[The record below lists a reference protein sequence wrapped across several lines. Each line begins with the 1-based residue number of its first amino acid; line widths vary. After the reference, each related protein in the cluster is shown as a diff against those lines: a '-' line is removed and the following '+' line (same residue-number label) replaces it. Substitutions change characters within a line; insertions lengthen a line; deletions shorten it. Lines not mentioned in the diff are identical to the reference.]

1 MMKRLSM
8 KAGIDPRLIDR
19 LIEPISVPSET
30 SLQNHMNEVNNII
43 ERMETE
49 LSQCELT
56 ERNALSCSH
65 PSTSEEFVSTS
76 DALLP
81 PPSNDLQSERIR
93 IWEENRRRHVES
105 ERRILYPNSESLTH
119 EIDIE
124 KIVHRNQV
132 AFSHNR
138 HLIVPVMAEQTRVR
152 YQTYIRL
159 TRKQKK
165 KQDRWNATHRDDDD
179 SPSGR
184 WKDDSDSKREKR
196 SFPRTM
202 ARITRSQTSNMVEC
216 ESLTSHDPAYFATRQ
231 ADVSYRYRGSPRYKY
246 VTHNAKLTLD
256 GKPMKCQD
264 LPRDLPC
271 PPSCNCPFQVNEEG
285 KRQRPWTDMEKFI
298 FLNGFFN
305 RPKDFRYIASTLT
318 NRSVQDVVDF
328 YYLYKRG
335 MYTKLL
341 LRVQL
346 AMWKSMN
353 YDARPLILAAAYG
366 IGLPIPEEVLG
377 PNYASYN
384 LADFIHDDHV
394 TILNSE
400 QGLKPDDVILM
411 HHPSY
416 RYDVS
421 QNAHVTPG
429 ILQERRAAREKRI
442 EQLLMRMG
450 LDLKHCIPTEEK
462 APEPPR
468 VDHGAVSLMKEKLLR
483 QLAESSDEETQTK
496 RPRLDSVGGRK
507 KGHVSVER
515 CGDA

>member
-1 MMKRLSM
+1 
-8 KAGIDPRLIDR
+8 
-19 LIEPISVPSET
+19 
-30 SLQNHMNEVNNII
+30 
-43 ERMETE
+43 METE

-65 PSTSEEFVSTS
+65 PGTSEEFVSTS

-105 ERRILYPNSESLTH
+105 ERRILYPNSESLYHWLTVFTNRTH

-184 WKDDSDSKREKR
+184 WKDDSDSTREKR
-196 SFPRTM
+196 SFRTSFYPFPPPARTM

-216 ESLTSHDPAYFATRQ
+216 ESLTPHVPKIPPISPQDPAYFATRQ

-264 LPRDLPC
+264 LPR
-271 PPSCNCPFQVNEEG
+271 
-285 KRQRPWTDMEKFI
+285 
-298 FLNGFFN
+298 
-305 RPKDFRYIASTLT
+305 
-318 NRSVQDVVDF
+318 
-328 YYLYKRG
+328 
-335 MYTKLL
+335 
-341 LRVQL
+341 
-346 AMWKSMN
+346 
-353 YDARPLILAAAYG
+353 
-366 IGLPIPEEVLG
+366 
-377 PNYASYN
+377 
-384 LADFIHDDHV
+384 
-394 TILNSE
+394 
-400 QGLKPDDVILM
+400 
-411 HHPSY
+411 
-416 RYDVS
+416 
-421 QNAHVTPG
+421 
-429 ILQERRAAREKRI
+429 
-442 EQLLMRMG
+442 
-450 LDLKHCIPTEEK
+450 
-462 APEPPR
+462 
-468 VDHGAVSLMKEKLLR
+468 
-483 QLAESSDEETQTK
+483 
-496 RPRLDSVGGRK
+496 GG
-507 KGHVSVER
+507 
-515 CGDA
+515 